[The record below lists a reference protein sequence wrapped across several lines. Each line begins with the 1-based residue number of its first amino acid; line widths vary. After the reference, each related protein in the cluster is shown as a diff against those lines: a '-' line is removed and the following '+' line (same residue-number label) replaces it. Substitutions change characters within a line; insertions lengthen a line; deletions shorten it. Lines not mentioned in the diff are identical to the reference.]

1 MPFRYRYIHL
11 SPHWYASASG
21 KRVNDG
27 KKVRRKHR
35 KSHGKISFL
44 DLSKAISTRW
54 KELEVVD
61 SMTKVYVQKVAA
73 RLLDSYKKE
82 SKLFKMNNS
91 TAISDAAFENAL
103 SMVSQ
108 LAEQALPVSSRRAS
122 ILSTATSSS
131 NRSFDINE
139 VKEVSSC
146 AFSNPSSFELDK
158 SSSWHE
164 KYEKLTSKKPTTSR
178 RFSIPSSPAR
188 MERMTFGLPS
198 QAHTSPYYYRQ
209 NKRHSDPPIT
219 NSGDINQVG
228 NDSSIRSDQYRRPKY
243 DYHTSM
249 EELNNDIQEFMTR
262 GGFMEGE
269 RQQQQ
274 NSPNE
279 ITPTDIALRRASIEM
294 SAGDVLD
301 LMEALSD

>member
-1 MPFRYRYIHL
+1 
-11 SPHWYASASG
+11 
-21 KRVNDG
+21 VNDG
-27 KKVRRKHR
+27 KKVKRKHR

-61 SMTKVYVQKVAA
+61 NMTKVYVQKVAA
-73 RLLDSYKKE
+73 NLLDNYKKE

-103 SMVSQ
+103 SMVSA
-108 LAEQALPVSSRRAS
+108 LAEQVSPVSSRRAS
-122 ILSTATSSS
+122 LLSTATSSS

-178 RFSIPSSPAR
+178 RFSHLDIPSSPAR
-188 MERMTFGLPS
+188 MTFGLPP
-198 QAHTSPYYYRQ
+198 QVHTSPYHRQ

-228 NDSSIRSDQYRRPKY
+228 IIDSSIRSDQYRRPKY

-249 EELNNDIQEFMTR
+249 EELNNDIQDFMTR

-269 RQQQQ
+269 CQQQQ
-274 NSPNE
+274 NCENSPNE
-279 ITPTDIALRRASIEM
+279 ITPLT
-294 SAGDVLD
+294 
-301 LMEALSD
+301 